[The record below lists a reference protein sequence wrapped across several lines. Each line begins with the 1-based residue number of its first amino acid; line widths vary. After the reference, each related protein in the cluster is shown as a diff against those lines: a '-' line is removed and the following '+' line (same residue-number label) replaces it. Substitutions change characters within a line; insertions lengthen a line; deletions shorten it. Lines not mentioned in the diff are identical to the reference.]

1 MTDDRLRID
10 KWLWFARVVKT
21 RTLAQK
27 LAISGRVR
35 INRDKNDNAARQVKV
50 GDVLTITLESGVR
63 ILRIAGIGA
72 RRGPASE
79 ARLLYEDLSP
89 PAPAR
94 QPDPSETRSG
104 KGRPTKRDRRN
115 LDRIRGAFPASD
127 NDFPSGGDHRRK

>member
-1 MTDDRLRID
+1 MKDDRLRID

-27 LAISGRVR
+27 LAVSGLVRV
-35 INRDKNDNAARQVKV
+35 NREKNESAARQVKV
-50 GDVLTITLESGVR
+50 GDVLTITLDSGVR

-72 RRGPASE
+72 RRGPAS
-79 ARLLYEDLSP
+79 AAQLLYDDLSP

-94 QPDPSETRSG
+94 QPTPGETRSG

-115 LDRIRGAFPASD
+115 LDRVRGTFPVSD
-127 NDFPSGGDHRRK
+127 DDFAPSGDHRRK